1 MSTVPP
7 PIHYCKEYTTFYR
20 FLLAT
25 LIIGSYA
32 SVGLHS
38 SQAVVAS
45 RTRTVVESATLLLYP
60 SVTSRQHASLALPS
74 CPIAR
79 SPVVQYAGNIF
90 VGCRTA
96 SDALGDIVA
105 VDVTNR
111 YRLDVTCGHRLRE
124 IYRVRQRSWWISPAW
139 GASPAGEA
147 ATSPDS
153 DWQVDQPG
161 APENLVDTWAATA
174 TYRGLVYLPI
184 TIW

>member
-20 FLLAT
+20 CLLAT

-32 SVGLHS
+32 SVHS

-60 SVTSRQHASLALPS
+60 SVMSRQHASLALPS

-124 IYRVRQRSWWISPAW
+124 IYQERQKSWWIGLAW
-139 GASPAGEA
+139 GRVRREKQQRHQIVIG
-147 ATSPDS
+147 
-153 DWQVDQPG
+153 
-161 APENLVDTWAATA
+161 
-174 TYRGLVYLPI
+174 R
-184 TIW
+184 